1 MNQVSSCSLIKNKL
15 IIYTGSQYFIYGLQS
30 LVGFLMAGK
39 LGPYYLGIYGM
50 VTLILG
56 YLNQFHFG
64 ISNSLNVFL
73 VHHKNDKDVS
83 DNYIGSSLFVTSII
97 SSLIILLYVGCL
109 FFHIN
114 IDDKY
119 KVDSYLIWIVII
131 ATSEYFNSIFTC
143 ILRVRN
149 KLNQISIYKIVYP
162 VIGLFCVIVFSGERM
177 IYYIVVTR
185 ALSQFLLFFIAV
197 NEKIIPPFNRI
208 MLSTLYVRDLF
219 TKGIYLFLYNSC
231 FYFIIISTRTVISHF
246 YSVREYGLFTFSYTV
261 ANAIMM
267 LFSALSFAIFPKMI
281 DKLSSDNNE
290 ELKRVLGSI
299 YHIYVP
305 SIHLLIYLA
314 MLLFP
319 LVPVFFPQYAGISVM
334 LNLIALTAIMQS
346 NSFGYSSMLIAKNME
361 KRSAF
366 ISFTSMSLNVFI
378 ALVLVNVMKLESSY
392 VIIASL
398 LAFLYMSWA
407 MCKDCLIILREYSFI
422 ESIRRVFSIK
432 LTVPFI
438 LSFAITLVDHPLFF
452 ILPLIVFVIL
462 NYQDIIR
469 IWDMTKIIVR
479 SPNISD
485 V

>member
-1 MNQVSSCSLIKNKL
+1 MSSSSLINNKL
-15 IIYTGSQYFIYGLQS
+15 ILYTGSQYFIYGLQA

-73 VHHKNDKDVS
+73 VHHKIDKDVS
-83 DNYIGSSLFVTSII
+83 DNYIGNSLFVTSII

-149 KLNQISIYKIVYP
+149 KLNHISIYKIIYP
-162 VIGLFCVIVFSGERM
+162 IIGLFCVIAFSGEKM

-208 MLSTLYVRDLF
+208 SLSTLIVRDLF

-231 FYFIIISTRTVISHF
+231 FYFIIISTRTIICHF

-290 ELKRVLGSI
+290 ELKRVLSSI

-366 ISFTSMSLNVFI
+366 ISFTSMTLNVFI
-378 ALVLVNVMKLESSY
+378 ALVLVNVLKLESSY

-422 ESIRRVFSIK
+422 ESFRRVISLRLI
-432 LTVPFI
+432 VPFI

-452 ILPLIVFVIL
+452 ILPLIAFVLL

-469 IWDMTKIIVR
+469 IWNMTKTIVR
-479 SPNISD
+479 SPNITD